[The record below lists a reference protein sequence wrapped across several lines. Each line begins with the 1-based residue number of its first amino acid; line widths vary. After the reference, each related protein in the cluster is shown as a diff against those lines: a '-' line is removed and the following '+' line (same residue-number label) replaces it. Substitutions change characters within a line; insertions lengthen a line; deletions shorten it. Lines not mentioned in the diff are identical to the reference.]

1 MSIHHL
7 CRPLISIKR
16 RHRNHD
22 LFRANRMYNCCQK
35 FRCAIAAQ
43 HLRFFYRWL
52 QICCDLLNQFSTSLL
67 RVYHDMFQSLP
78 QSIFQRIRSSQWI
91 DIHRK
96 VIFYVVIVYISPMNI
111 LITVHT
117 FSSFIEHQP
126 TQNRQIKARHSHKI
140 AVRYRSPFALLIS
153 SYSTGLSASPMVG
166 FLTILPK

>member
-126 TQNRQIKARHSHKI
+126 MHN
-140 AVRYRSPFALLIS
+140 L
-153 SYSTGLSASPMVG
+153 LSANG
-166 FLTILPK
+166 LTLSSQPKADRSKPGIHIKLPSGTGVRLLF